1 MATAFVASKG
11 GYIRPYRNVRL
22 RTYPEAASQTFRIG
36 DPLIKQTTA
45 DKGNQVKISAADPTT
60 GTVVGFAAAAASG
73 TEGTSIPVWMLD
85 EQSEFVVHIQDA
97 ATLDND
103 DIGVDYGIVA
113 DGTNQIWRVDNTETT
128 SKVFSPVDFGP
139 KPDGSAGKCAHGDT
153 NGTYVVRSAR
163 GGQAILKS

>member
-11 GYIRPYRNVRL
+11 GYIRPFRNVRL
-22 RTYPEAASQTFRIG
+22 RYFPEAASQTFKIG

-45 DKGNQVKISAADPTT
+45 DKGNQVKISGTDPTT
-60 GTVVGFAAAAASG
+60 GTVVGFAAAVAS
-73 TEGTSIPVWMLD
+73 TVEGTSVPVWMLD
-85 EQSEFVVHIQDA
+85 EQSEFLVHIQNA

-113 DGTNQIWRVDNTETT
+113 DATNLIWRVDNTETT
-128 SKVFSPVDFGP
+128 SIVLCPVDFGP

-153 NGTYVVRSAR
+153 NGTYVCRSAR
-163 GGQAILKS
+163 AGQAVLKS